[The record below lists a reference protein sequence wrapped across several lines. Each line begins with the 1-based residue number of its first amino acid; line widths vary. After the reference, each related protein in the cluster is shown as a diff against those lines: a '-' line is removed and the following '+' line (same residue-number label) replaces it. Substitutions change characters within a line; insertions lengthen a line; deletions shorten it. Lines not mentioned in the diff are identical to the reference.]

1 MDYFDFVNSSKES
14 ELAYARWYSQLPDE
28 RKAKML
34 CDLFQF
40 GIETVKYNAKKENP
54 FLTESELLL
63 QYMEYNLKGT
73 YPPETFAFIRE
84 KMMERAE
91 EEWKQR
97 FRAMKKD
104 LGWTYDEMA
113 RFMGASSG
121 DSLKA
126 SVSRKLPGF
135 AKLAVCIFEQ
145 MKSGVQKESVL
156 KRSAE

>member
-1 MDYFDFVNSSKES
+1 MDFFDTINSSKES

-28 RKAKML
+28 RKAKMFFG
-34 CDLFQF
+34 LFQF
-40 GIETVKYNAKKENP
+40 GVETVKFNAKKENP

-63 QYMEYNLKGT
+63 RYMEYNLKDA
-73 YPPETFAFIRE
+73 YPPETFAFIRR

-97 FRAMKKD
+97 FRAMKKE
-104 LGWTYDEMA
+104 LGWTYEEMA

-135 AKLAVCIFEQ
+135 AKLAVCVFER
-145 MKSGVQKESVL
+145 MKKGE
-156 KRSAE
+156 RP